1 MKAKSSG
8 RSASSATNTRNLR
21 TFLLM
26 REFEAREI
34 GQRIAL
40 ARKETGGMTQEEL
53 ADLVNVTPRSVQ
65 LWESGDTI
73 PYKRL
78 SRIAQVLGRPV
89 GWFLHGNDTEEDDD
103 RLSRLEAQLEGATAK
118 LDKLLELLEAG
129 VQPRS
134 RRAPKRA

>member
-1 MKAKSSG
+1 M
-8 RSASSATNTRNLR
+8 RNMR

-40 ARKETGGMTQEEL
+40 ARNETGGMTQEEL
-53 ADLVNVTPRSVQ
+53 SELVGVTSRSVQ

-78 SRIAQVLGRPV
+78 SRIAEVLGRPV
-89 GWFLHGNDTEEDDD
+89 GWFLHGNDDDEDD
-103 RLSRLEAQLEGATAK
+103 RLSRLEEQLGDATKK
-118 LDKLLELLEAG
+118 LPLVLALVDVGRPPLMGTAATVPIL
-129 VQPRS
+129 
-134 RRAPKRA
+134 APFG

>member
-1 MKAKSSG
+1 
-8 RSASSATNTRNLR
+8 
-21 TFLLM
+21 M

-53 ADLVNVTPRSVQ
+53 ADLVGVTQRSVQ

-78 SRIAQVLGRPV
+78 SRIAEVLGRPV
-89 GWFLHGNDTEEDDD
+89 GWFLHGHDEEEDDE
-103 RLSRLEAQLEGATAK
+103 RLSRLETQVSEATAK
-118 LDKLLELLEAG
+118 LDKLLELLGASVPPESQQQRG
-129 VQPRS
+129 
-134 RRAPKRA
+134 RA